1 MVGTHILYTYNRCK
15 IYIYMYIPCCTTNK
29 KQLCCMRERGKC
41 SSLLPFHCITGN
53 SIFLS
58 KGFSS
63 TEIKRHTFCKIHEN
77 IRPTR
82 KWNWVEGRQ
91 KERGKTL
98 CNFPHIYTSLPPHL
112 FNIYALHHSEK
123 FVYFSSVCALCTLN
137 QYFHTWEVKGL
148 GCSAK
153 HTVRLK
159 DRIIIY
165 LWAIQLQ
172 VRLVMWLVL
181 TTIRCN

>member
-1 MVGTHILYTYNRCK
+1 
-15 IYIYMYIPCCTTNK
+15 
-29 KQLCCMRERGKC
+29 MRERGKC
-41 SSLLPFHCITGN
+41 SSLHPFHCITGN

-63 TEIKRHTFCKIHEN
+63 TEIKRHIFCKIHEN

-82 KWNWVEGRQ
+82 KWNWVGGRDKK
-91 KERGKTL
+91 KEEKPFAT
-98 CNFPHIYTSLPPHL
+98 FPAYTSLPPHL
-112 FNIYALHHSEK
+112 FNIYALRYREK

-153 HTVRLK
+153 HTVGLK
-159 DRIIIY
+159 ERIIISVSY
-165 LWAIQLQ
+165 TIAGASCDVTSTEYNQVQLIST
-172 VRLVMWLVL
+172 RSYFGAVL
-181 TTIRCN
+181 Q